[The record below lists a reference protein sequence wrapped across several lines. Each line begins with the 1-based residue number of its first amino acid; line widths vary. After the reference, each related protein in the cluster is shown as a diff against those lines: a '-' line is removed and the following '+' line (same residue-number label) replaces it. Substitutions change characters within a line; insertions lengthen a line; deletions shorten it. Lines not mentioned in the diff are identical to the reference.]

1 MKITLTKHGGFAAGM
16 FRPPSIVASSTLMAA
31 DAAEL
36 SRDAAEL
43 SRLVMA
49 VKMAPIEQGEE
60 PGQARD
66 AMSYT
71 MTIEEDGAETT
82 VITQSDINMSPAFAD
97 LIQWIDRR

>member
-16 FRPPSIVASSTLMAA
+16 FRPPSIVESSTLT
-31 DAAEL
+31 E
-36 SRDAAEL
+36 SDAAEL

-49 VKMAPIEQGEE
+49 VKMAPVERGEE

-71 MTIEEDGAETT
+71 MTIEEDSGETT
-82 VITQSDINMSPAFAD
+82 VITQSDINMSPAFAE
-97 LIQWIDRR
+97 LMQWIDLR

>member
-16 FRPPSIVASSTLMAA
+16 FRPPSIVESSTLMAA
-31 DAAEL
+31 
-36 SRDAAEL
+36 DAAEL

-49 VKMAPIEQGEE
+49 VKMAPIERGEE

-97 LIQWIDRR
+97 LMQWIDRR

>member
-16 FRPPSIVASSTLMAA
+16 FRPPSIVKSSTLAA
-31 DAAEL
+31 A
-36 SRDAAEL
+36 DAAEL

-49 VKMAPIEQGEE
+49 VKMAPIERGEE

-97 LIQWIDRR
+97 LMQWIDRR

>member
-16 FRPPSIVASSTLMAA
+16 FRPPSIVASSTLTAA

-36 SRDAAEL
+36 SR
-43 SRLVMA
+43 LVTA
-49 VKMAPIEQGEE
+49 VKMSPAERGEE

-71 MTIEEDGAETT
+71 MTIEEDGETT
-82 VITQSDINMSPAFAD
+82 VISQSDINMSPAFAD
-97 LIQWIDRR
+97 LMQWIDRR

>member
-16 FRPPSIVASSTLMAA
+16 FRPPSIVESSTLSAT
-31 DAAEL
+31 
-36 SRDAAEL
+36 DAAEL

-49 VKMAPIEQGEE
+49 VKMAPIERGEE
-60 PGQARD
+60 PGKARD

-97 LIQWIDRR
+97 LMQWIDRR

>member
-16 FRPPSIVASSTLMAA
+16 FRPPSIVASSTLAA
-31 DAAEL
+31 A
-36 SRDAAEL
+36 DAAEL

-49 VKMAPIEQGEE
+49 VKMAPIERGEE

>member
-16 FRPPSIVASSTLMAA
+16 FRPPSIVESSTLAA
-31 DAAEL
+31 A
-36 SRDAAEL
+36 DAAEL

-82 VITQSDINMSPAFAD
+82 VINQSDINMSPAFAD
-97 LIQWIDRR
+97 LMQWIDRR

>member
-16 FRPPSIVASSTLMAA
+16 FRPPSIVESSTLMAA
-31 DAAEL
+31 
-36 SRDAAEL
+36 DAAEL

-49 VKMAPIEQGEE
+49 VKMAPIERGEE

-71 MTIEEDGAETT
+71 MTIEDDGETT
-82 VITQSDINMSPAFAD
+82 VITQSDINMSSAFAD
-97 LIQWIDRR
+97 LMQWIDRW

>member
-16 FRPPSIVASSTLMAA
+16 FRPPSIVESSTLAA
-31 DAAEL
+31 A
-36 SRDAAEL
+36 DAAEL

-49 VKMAPIEQGEE
+49 VKMAPVERGEE

-82 VITQSDINMSPAFAD
+82 VITQSDINMSSAFAD
-97 LIQWIDRR
+97 LMQWIDRR

>member
-1 MKITLTKHGGFAAGM
+1 
-16 FRPPSIVASSTLMAA
+16 
-31 DAAEL
+31 
-36 SRDAAEL
+36 
-43 SRLVMA
+43 
-49 VKMAPIEQGEE
+49 MAPIERGEE

-97 LIQWIDRR
+97 LMQWIDRR

>member
-1 MKITLTKHGGFAAGM
+1 MKITLAKYGGFAAGI
-16 FRPPSIVASSTLMAA
+16 FRSPLIVESSTLATA

-36 SRDAAEL
+36 SM
-43 SRLVMA
+43 LVVALKTAPA
-49 VKMAPIEQGEE
+49 VQGSE

-71 MTIEEDGAETT
+71 ITIEETGGETT

-97 LIQWIDRR
+97 LMQWIDRR